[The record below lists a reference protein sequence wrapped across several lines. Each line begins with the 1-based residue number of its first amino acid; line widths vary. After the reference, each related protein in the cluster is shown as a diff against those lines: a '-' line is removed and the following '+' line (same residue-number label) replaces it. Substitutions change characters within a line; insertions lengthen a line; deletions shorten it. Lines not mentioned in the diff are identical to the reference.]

1 MICISFSLFIV
12 FSFAFIMNPFNH
24 VHAFSSILFFST
36 LKIRIHVFR
45 QIRCR
50 PQSAILR
57 ALWTSVLTRTVKTM
71 LFDSHD
77 TRNDENR
84 CENRNER
91 FYHSDTMNPM
101 GLIHRF
107 RHSSMIAGIMLSITL
122 VYSRRNECFCCNHN
136 VDMSA

>member
-1 MICISFSLFIV
+1 MPSTERNITRPVDERFNENGENY
-12 FSFAFIMNPFNH
+12 AF
-24 VHAFSSILFFST
+24 
-36 LKIRIHVFR
+36 R
-45 QIRCR
+45 
-50 PQSAILR
+50 
-57 ALWTSVLTRTVKTM
+57 LT
-71 LFDSHD
+71 

-107 RHSSMIAGIMLSITL
+107 QHSSMIAGIMLSITL
-122 VYSRRNECFCCNHN
+122 VYLRRNECFCCNHN